1 MNATRIKKKL
11 QKQWRRW
18 KRRSLTLGLSSL
30 VIAVVWVSMYLP
42 DKVQHLLS
50 AKPPVAVETL
60 QYYQQVEEAKE
71 DAKEDAN
78 FWKELNKIKQVNEV
92 IVRHSYV
99 CGEEERALGRLNT
112 DEIYNLLNEHPTWKG
127 QFEGQG
133 KVVLNET
140 ILDLSPTCKQR
151 AYMSMDKDGNLSL
164 FDGPPE
170 QDKVIKTFFQLDISS
185 MESTLPDDALR
196 HLYDGIRIQDID
208 EYNSV
213 LSTFSD
219 YARKG

>member
-1 MNATRIKKKL
+1 M
-11 QKQWRRW
+11 
-18 KRRSLTLGLSSL
+18 
-30 VIAVVWVSMYLP
+30 VWGSMYLP
-42 DKVQHLLS
+42 DKVQSLMS
-50 AKPPVAVETL
+50 TKPPVAIETL
-60 QYYQQVEEAKE
+60 QFYQQNEAMDGTLE
-71 DAKEDAN
+71 DVN
-78 FWKELNKIKQVNEV
+78 FRKELNKTKVNEV

-99 CGEEERALGRLNT
+99 CGEEERALGKLNT
-112 DEIYNLLNEHPTWKG
+112 DEIYNLLNEHPSWKG
-127 QFEGQG
+127 QFSGQG

-151 AYMSMDKDGNLSL
+151 AYMSLDKDGNLSL

-185 MESTLPDDALR
+185 MESSLPEDALR
-196 HLYDGIRIQDID
+196 HLYDGIRIQDMD

-219 YARKG
+219 YAREG

>member
-1 MNATRIKKKL
+1 MNASWIKKKL

-18 KRRSLTLGLSSL
+18 RRRSLTLGLSSL
-30 VIAVVWVSMYLP
+30 VVAMVWVSMYLP
-42 DKVQHLLS
+42 DKVQSLLS
-50 AKPPVAVETL
+50 STPPVAIETL
-60 QYYQQVEEAKE
+60 QQYQQSEGVDKSA
-71 DAKEDAN
+71 DPN
-78 FWKELNKIKQVNEV
+78 FWNELNKYKQINEV
-92 IVRHSYV
+92 VVRHSYV
-99 CGEEERALGRLNT
+99 CGVEERALGKLNT

-140 ILDLSPTCKQR
+140 IPDLSPTCKQR

-170 QDKVIKTFFQLDISS
+170 QEKVIRTFFQLDINSLESS
-185 MESTLPDDALR
+185 LPEDALR

>member
-1 MNATRIKKKL
+1 MNATKIKKKL
-11 QKQWRRW
+11 QKQWRWW

-30 VIAVVWVSMYLP
+30 VVAIVWISMYLP
-42 DKVQHLLS
+42 DKVQSLLNS
-50 AKPPVAVETL
+50 KPPVAIETL
-60 QYYQQVEEAKE
+60 QYYQQTEASD
-71 DAKEDAN
+71 DAKGDPN
-78 FWKELNKIKQVNEV
+78 FWKELNKTKQVNEV

-99 CGEEERALGRLNT
+99 CGEEERTLGKLNT

-127 QFEGQG
+127 QFAGQG
-133 KVVLNET
+133 KLVLNET
-140 ILDLSPTCKQR
+140 IPDLSPTCKER
-151 AYMSMDKDGNLSL
+151 AYMSLDKDGNLSL

-170 QDKVIKTFFQLDISS
+170 QAKVIKTFFQLDISS
-185 MESTLPDDALR
+185 MESSLPDNALR

-219 YARKG
+219 YSREG

>member
-11 QKQWRRW
+11 QKQWRWW
-18 KRRSLTLGLSSL
+18 KRRSLALGLSSL
-30 VIAVVWVSMYLP
+30 VIVMVWGSMYLP
-42 DKVQHLLS
+42 DKVQSLMS
-50 AKPPVAVETL
+50 TKPPVAIETL
-60 QYYQQVEEAKE
+60 QFYQQNEAMDGTLE
-71 DAKEDAN
+71 DVN
-78 FWKELNKIKQVNEV
+78 FRKELNKTKVNEV

-99 CGEEERALGRLNT
+99 CGEEERALGKLNT
-112 DEIYNLLNEHPTWKG
+112 DEIYNLLNEHPSWKG
-127 QFEGQG
+127 QFSGQG

-151 AYMSMDKDGNLSL
+151 AYMSLDKDGNLSL

-185 MESTLPDDALR
+185 MESSLPEDALR
-196 HLYDGIRIQDID
+196 HLYDGIRIQDMD

-219 YARKG
+219 YAREG

>member
-1 MNATRIKKKL
+1 M
-11 QKQWRRW
+11 QKQWRWW
-18 KRRSLTLGLSSL
+18 KRRSLTLGLSLL
-30 VIAVVWVSMYLP
+30 VVAMVWISMYLP
-42 DKVQHLLS
+42 DKMQSLLS
-50 AKPPVAVETL
+50 SKPPVAIETL
-60 QYYQQVEEAKE
+60 QYYEQTEVM
-71 DAKEDAN
+71 DTSGDPN
-78 FWKELNKIKQVNEV
+78 FWKELNKFKQINEV
-92 IVRHSYV
+92 VVRHSYV
-99 CGEEERALGRLNT
+99 CGVEERALGKLNT
-112 DEIYNLLNEHPTWKG
+112 DEIYNLLNDHPTWKG

-133 KVVLNET
+133 KVVLNDT
-140 ILDLSPTCKQR
+140 IPDLSPTCKQR

-170 QDKVIKTFFQLDISS
+170 QDKVIKTFFQLDINS
-185 MESTLPDDALR
+185 MESSLPDEALR